1 MTRLYA
7 FTACSLFALSGMA
20 ACTGTG
26 DPVDEPAAPGSN
38 PLFSEMFTAD
48 PAPMVHDGRVYLY
61 TGHDEAGPDHM
72 FNITEWLVFSS
83 DDMRNWT
90 AHGPVMKPTDF
101 AWATRDA
108 WASEVEEKDGKFYFY
123 TTVEHDRTDPGKAIG
138 VAVSDSPTGPFV
150 DARGSALISNSMTKM
165 AAHSWDDI
173 DPTVFQDDDGTAW
186 LWWGN
191 QILYYAKLAPNMIEL
206 DSPIRTLDIAPYEE
220 GPWIHKHDGT
230 YYLLYAAIDRSVSDD
245 EQIHYATAPSITG
258 PWTLQ
263 GMLTGSGENSFT
275 IHPGTVEFEGQ
286 WYLFYPD
293 ASQTI
298 DGVPGAIGRRSVRVE
313 YLYHNQDGTLEQFDQ
328 TPEGISVPPRT
339 APANQSS
346 EKGQTP

>member
-7 FTACSLFALSGMA
+7 FTACSLLALSGIA
-20 ACTGTG
+20 ARAGTG
-26 DPVDEPAAPGSN
+26 GPVDEPAAPGSN

-61 TGHDEAGPDHM
+61 TGHDEAGPDQM

-101 AWATRDA
+101 AWATRD
-108 WASEVEEKDGKFYFY
+108 D
-123 TTVEHDRTDPGKAIG
+123 TDPGKAIG

-191 QILYYAKLAPNMIEL
+191 QILYYVKLAPNMIEL
-206 DSPIRTLDIAPYEE
+206 DGPIRTLDIAPYEE

-286 WYLFYPD
+286 WYLFYHD

-313 YLYHNQDGTLEQFDQ
+313 YLYHNEDGTLEPVEQ
-328 TPEGISVPPRT
+328 TPAGISVPPRT

>member
-1 MTRLYA
+1 MTRLSA
-7 FTACSLFALSGMA
+7 FTAGSLLALSGIA
-20 ACTGTG
+20 ACTGTSG
-26 DPVDEPAAPGSN
+26 PVDEPAAPGSN

-61 TGHDEAGPDHM
+61 TGHDEAGPDQM

-108 WASEVEEKDGKFYFY
+108 WASEVEEKDGRFYLY
-123 TTVEHDRTDPGKAIG
+123 TTVEHDDTDPGKAIG
-138 VAVSDSPTGPFV
+138 VAVSDRPTGPFV

-206 DSPIRTLDIAPYEE
+206 DGPIRTLDFAPYEE

-286 WYLFYPD
+286 WYLFYHD

-313 YLYHNQDGTLEQFDQ
+313 YLYHNEDGTLEQVEQ
-328 TPEGISVPPRT
+328 TPDGISVPPRT